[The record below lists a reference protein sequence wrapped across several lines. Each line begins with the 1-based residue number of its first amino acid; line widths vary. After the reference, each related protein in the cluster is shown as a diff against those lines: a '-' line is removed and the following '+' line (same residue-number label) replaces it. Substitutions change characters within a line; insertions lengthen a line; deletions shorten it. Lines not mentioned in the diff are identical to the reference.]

1 MNLKQRSNIAYVSNK
16 KKKDQIKTK
25 QFNWKHKTRIHLNYY
40 KCYINIPFSWNMIIL
55 KTNHLTKIYLY
66 STTYFVHTGVPKNF
80 VNFYY
85 DPNTRIVGFSNLY
98 ENNYKNLYL
107 NQLTYLLSLC
117 NNPCFLKIKFKG
129 KGYYIYKNKR
139 KTITPQFGFAHR
151 HYIYAFYA
159 SVKFRSKTSIMLYG
173 SSIVDLIEIG
183 SQIKSLRSINIFTGR
198 GVRFNKQIIYKKTGK
213 VSSYR

>member
-1 MNLKQRSNIAYVSNK
+1 
-16 KKKDQIKTK
+16 
-25 QFNWKHKTRIHLNYY
+25 
-40 KCYINIPFSWNMIIL
+40 MIIL